1 MLLNLHMIM
10 FTAARHSFLWIRT
23 EPKQI
28 STAQNR
34 ATFARKVALT
44 LKKLLEAGGYLGR
57 RHIQNRAQT
66 DYGVLQE
73 SLESTVVKTIP
84 QTAMADRYCWN
95 PYSNRRRLFEVQI
108 LVLRFGRVTIG
119 IHTVTITDSGLGRAF
134 LTTIL
139 SRLS

>member
-1 MLLNLHMIM
+1 MCYNYDHV
-10 FTAARHSFLWIRT
+10 HSGSTQFFMDPDRT
-23 EPKQI
+23 E
-28 STAQNR
+28 ANFNR
-34 ATFARKVALT
+34 AESSNIREEGRVDSE
-44 LKKLLEAGGYLGR
+44 KLLEAGGYLCR
-57 RHIQNRAQT
+57 RHIQSRAQT

-119 IHTVTITDSGLGRAF
+119 IPTVTVTDSGLGERF
-134 LTTIL
+134 
-139 SRLS
+139 